1 MSDSDDNAYS
11 DYLGNR
17 RAALQ
22 KKRQPVRVCES
33 DDSDD
38 DFDTSGPSPM
48 RKKTRE
54 TQLFPDDS
62 DDDECVEVEKET
74 YSQKVRHEI
83 DDVEEAYRRSIYKR
97 ETVIHAPVEKNN
109 VISGL
114 LKICEG
120 WDEAAKSGAQP
131 EVEDVKD
138 DSDADE
144 SSIAAENFPVTVV
157 ILDCESHGNDMKSRH
172 DIFLESTF
180 SEIRRIYATKWGCPV
195 SCVVFS
201 HNGKTIDTYT
211 TPQSLGWRPMT
222 LPHPLIEASKEAG
235 EPAEVFTIENSPDSF
250 TIKVLLASRRKPV
263 QVEAAKDTT
272 IQEILQKVIDA
283 FVEDKEENIPSI
295 ESMKVVFDNE
305 RIKDVNITCEQL
317 DLEDDDCIEVYF

>member
-83 DDVEEAYRRSIYKR
+83 DDVEE
-97 ETVIHAPVEKNN
+97 
-109 VISGL
+109 G
-114 LKICEG
+114 
-120 WDEAAKSGAQP
+120 
-131 EVEDVKD
+131 
-138 DSDADE
+138 
-144 SSIAAENFPVTVV
+144 
-157 ILDCESHGNDMKSRH
+157 
-172 DIFLESTF
+172 
-180 SEIRRIYATKWGCPV
+180 
-195 SCVVFS
+195 
-201 HNGKTIDTYT
+201 
-211 TPQSLGWRPMT
+211 
-222 LPHPLIEASKEAG
+222 
-235 EPAEVFTIENSPDSF
+235 
-250 TIKVLLASRRKPV
+250 
-263 QVEAAKDTT
+263 
-272 IQEILQKVIDA
+272 
-283 FVEDKEENIPSI
+283 
-295 ESMKVVFDNE
+295 
-305 RIKDVNITCEQL
+305 
-317 DLEDDDCIEVYF
+317 